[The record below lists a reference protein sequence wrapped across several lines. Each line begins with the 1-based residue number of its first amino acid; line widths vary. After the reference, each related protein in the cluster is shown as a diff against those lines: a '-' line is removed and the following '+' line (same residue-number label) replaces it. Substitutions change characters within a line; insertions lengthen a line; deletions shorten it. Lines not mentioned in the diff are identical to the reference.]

1 MNEMAAKAKSHLA
14 GMGSRRIGARG
25 ALAFATTVLA
35 ASTLATT
42 RPAQCDFFY
51 DGSVI
56 HRGYVFDPQTLEQ
69 VRPGS
74 AAEQVLILM
83 GTPSTTST
91 VGGDAWYYISQ
102 KVERA
107 LPFLPAR
114 ITDQRVYAVYFDK
127 SKKVTRTANYGLEDG
142 RVVDISSHVTVT
154 GGGESRLL
162 QTLIKQVG
170 NFRMGF

>member
-1 MNEMAAKAKSHLA
+1 MAAEAKSRLA
-14 GMGSRRIGARG
+14 GMGSRRIGAM
-25 ALAFATTVLA
+25 ALATIVLA
-35 ASTLATT
+35 ASTLAAT
-42 RPAQCDFFY
+42 RSAQCDFFY
-51 DGSVI
+51 DGGVM

-74 AAEQVLILM
+74 AAEQVLILL

-114 ITDQRVYAVYFDK
+114 VTEQRIYAVYFDK

-142 RVVDISSHVTVT
+142 RIVDISSHETVT

-170 NFRMGF
+170 NFRFGL